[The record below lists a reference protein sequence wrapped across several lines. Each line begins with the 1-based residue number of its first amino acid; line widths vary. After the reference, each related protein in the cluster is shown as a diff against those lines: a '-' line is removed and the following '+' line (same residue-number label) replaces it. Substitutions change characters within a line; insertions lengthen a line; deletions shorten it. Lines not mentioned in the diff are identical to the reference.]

1 MWNGLNNKVEEKRM
15 TEYEHFMLQ
24 MCFSMLLGY
33 TCGMLLTIITDTI
46 GNIKERRKSRK
57 EKSHK

>member
-1 MWNGLNNKVEEKRM
+1 M

-24 MCFSMLLGY
+24 MCFSILLGY

-46 GNIKERRKSRK
+46 SNIKTKLKSRK
-57 EKSHK
+57 EKSNK

>member
-1 MWNGLNNKVEEKRM
+1 M

-24 MCFSMLLGY
+24 MCFSMLLGH

-46 GNIKERRKSRK
+46 GNIKERRKSQK
-57 EKSHK
+57 DKSYK

>member
-1 MWNGLNNKVEEKRM
+1 M

-46 GNIKERRKSRK
+46 GNIKERRKSK
-57 EKSHK
+57 KDKSHK